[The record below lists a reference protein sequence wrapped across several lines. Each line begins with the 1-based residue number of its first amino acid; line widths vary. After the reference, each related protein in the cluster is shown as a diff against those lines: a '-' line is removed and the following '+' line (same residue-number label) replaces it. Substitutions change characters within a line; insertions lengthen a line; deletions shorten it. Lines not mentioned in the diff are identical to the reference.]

1 MASRTMVMLT
11 PTQLPKVADIE
22 KFSTAVPIKR
32 IVELIKAEEA
42 RVEAEAMAKAAEEQ
56 KERSG

>member
-32 IVELIKAEEA
+32 IIELIKAEEA
-42 RVEAEAMAKAAEEQ
+42 HMEIITKKAAEQ
-56 KERSG
+56 NERSNK

>member
-1 MASRTMVMLT
+1 MANRTMVMLT

-32 IVELIKAEEA
+32 IIELIKAEEA
-42 RVEAEAMAKAAEEQ
+42 HMEQMVKKAAEQ
-56 KERSG
+56 NERSNR